1 MREEVA
7 KIFNILVE
15 EIAQAL
21 KTRLLGVLSFQDNN
35 NIIDDMK
42 ASHDASKGLI
52 TIVVNDYI
60 DYIESGRGSGKMPPT
75 KPIIDWCRRHGI
87 PSDNSTVYLIRRSI
101 GENGIKPRPFIDDW
115 MDDIDKFIGARMD
128 DLVDIMTRELDKYFG
143 D

>member
-1 MREEVA
+1 
-7 KIFNILVE
+7 
-15 EIAQAL
+15 
-21 KTRLLGVLSFQDNN
+21 
-35 NIIDDMK
+35 MK

-101 GENGIKPRPFIDDW
+101 GENGK
-115 MDDIDKFIGARMD
+115 
-128 DLVDIMTRELDKYFG
+128 E
-143 D
+143 